1 MILIAT
7 LKLAVLP
14 EETSVAVVTFP
25 SIRHAASAA
34 ASIMQAAIPMQCLE
48 IMDEVQMRVV
58 NLSKFT
64 APRVWVEKPTLFLKF
79 AGTKGSVKEQI
90 ELVEKITANHKGGNF
105 EFAKDEQEQKLLWSA
120 RKESLW
126 SMLSLRK
133 EGEDVCEL
141 TLRCALSPL
150 SVESYPSTTQVPI
163 LTHLFIYISQSS

>member
-1 MILIAT
+1 
-7 LKLAVLP
+7 
-14 EETSVAVVTFP
+14 
-25 SIRHAASAA
+25 
-34 ASIMQAAIPMQCLE
+34 MQAAIPMQCLE

-79 AGTKGSVKEQI
+79 AGTKGGVQEQI
-90 ELVEKITANHKGGNF
+90 KLVDKITAAHKGGNF
-105 EFAKDEQEQKLLWSA
+105 EFAKDEEEQKLLWSA

-141 TLRCALSPL
+141 TLSSSSSLSSRLRIINCPPTHLPEISPL
-150 SVESYPSTTQVPI
+150 S
-163 LTHLFIYISQSS
+163 

>member
-1 MILIAT
+1 
-7 LKLAVLP
+7 
-14 EETSVAVVTFP
+14 
-25 SIRHAASAA
+25 
-34 ASIMQAAIPMQCLE
+34 MQAAIPMQCLE

-58 NLSKFT
+58 NLSNFT

-90 ELVEKITANHKGGNF
+90 QLVEKITANHKGGNF
-105 EFAKDEQEQKLLWSA
+105 EFAKDEKEQKLLWSA

-141 TLRCALSPL
+141 TLHCVLSPL
-150 SVESYPSTTQVPI
+150 RVESYPSTTYPPI
-163 LTHLFIYISQSS
+163 LQTFYNQANIPFQPQGALM

>member
-1 MILIAT
+1 
-7 LKLAVLP
+7 
-14 EETSVAVVTFP
+14 
-25 SIRHAASAA
+25 
-34 ASIMQAAIPMQCLE
+34 MQAAIPMQCLE

-90 ELVEKITANHKGGNF
+90 QLVEKITANHKGGNF
-105 EFAKDEQEQKLLWSA
+105 EFAKDEQEQQLLWSA

-141 TLRCALSPL
+141 TLHCSLSPL
-150 SVESYPSTTQVPI
+150 SVENY
-163 LTHLFIYISQSS
+163 